1 MSDVLTSSL
10 SLLADT
16 TGVVTV
22 MREYVAPTIRTLA
35 ALASIACVFFIINSG
50 YLYMTSS
57 GQPEKIEQAKRV
69 LKNALLGLVIVLAAA
84 TVVSILSSAYGTTH
98 EATSA
103 TLPSLEAI
111 PAQSAGL
118 GLVDILIKAVTGFL
132 NNIIQTV
139 AAPFLAALNY
149 FTKATPLMAENSSV
163 QNLWKVMVLIAD
175 SLMVIVLALIGLHV
189 MSASSFGFEEVE
201 LKQLWPKIA
210 LVFVLL
216 HTSIFIIDGVIE
228 LSNVLINAI
237 SQVSGS
243 TSVWDVLTKVVKEA
257 GGQGLAA
264 LLMMLA
270 FLIFAVILLVYYVG
284 RLVTLFIGAVLAPLV
299 ILLWIVPGFRDFS
312 ESAMKTYITTIFV
325 LFVHV
330 VILQLSAS
338 LFTGMSVASG
348 NPVPDALISM
358 VVGLAT
364 VMALLRTQSVM
375 LQFSYASMGARNA
388 RKLGGQFINGISYM
402 TGKSKKVATTVSSKT
417 SSAKQ
422 ARAIR
427 SVERRAVS
435 SGQPQS
441 INYTNKKT
449 GANITHTATPH
460 RKIKKGKTGTTYEAP
475 KPTPRP
481 KTNGKDKTS

>member
-1 MSDVLTSSL
+1 MSGFLTSSL

-16 TGVVTV
+16 TGAVTV

-35 ALASIACVFFIINSG
+35 ALASIACVFFVVNSG

-57 GQPEKIEQAKRV
+57 GQPEKMDHAKRV

-84 TVVSILSSAYGTTH
+84 TVVSILSGAYGSSH

-103 TLPSLEAI
+103 TLPSLQAI
-111 PAQSAGL
+111 PAQHADL

-149 FTKATPLMAENSSV
+149 FTKATPLMAENASV

-175 SLMVIVLALIGLHV
+175 SLMVVVLALIGLHV
-189 MSASSFGFEEVE
+189 MSANSFGFEEME

-210 LVFVLL
+210 LVFVLM
-216 HTSIFIIDGVIE
+216 HSSIFIIDGVIE
-228 LSNVLINAI
+228 LSNVLITAI
-237 SQVSGS
+237 SQVTGS
-243 TSVWDVLTKVVKEA
+243 ASVWDALTQVVKDSS
-257 GGQGLAA
+257 GQGLAA
-264 LLMMLA
+264 LLVMLA
-270 FLIFAVILLVYYVG
+270 FLIFSVILLVYYVG
-284 RLVTLFIGAVLAPLV
+284 RLVTLFIGAVLSPLV
-299 ILLWIVPGFRDFS
+299 MLLWLVPGFRDFS

-338 LFTGMSVASG
+338 LFVGMSATSG
-348 NPVPDALISM
+348 NAVPDALISM

-402 TGKSKKVATTVSSKT
+402 AGKGKSATTTVVSKT

-422 ARAIR
+422 ARA
-427 SVERRAVS
+427 VAGTERRAVS
-435 SGQPQS
+435 TGKPQT

-449 GANITHTATPH
+449 GADVTHTAKPH
-460 RKIKKGKTGTTYEAP
+460 QPAKKAKTGETYEAP
-475 KPTPRP
+475 PPTPRP
-481 KTNGKDKTS
+481 NSKAKEKKS